1 MNRKTFW
8 LLITVIAVA
17 CIVLPAVSSAYN
29 ALNSDNKDKGQAV
42 EKKESVEKTTEENNE
57 ETSEEK
63 TENKNEEEDTQEVT
77 PNGPE

>member
-29 ALNSDNKDKGQAV
+29 ALNSD
-42 EKKESVEKTTEENNE
+42 KKIKVRLLINRISRRQEN
-57 ETSEEK
+57 
-63 TENKNEEEDTQEVT
+63 
-77 PNGPE
+77 